1 MKKRYLYLAVAVVFA
16 GCTDVLEEKVSVVSN
31 GLTSPETITAVFE
44 SSPTTKTY
52 LGSTAGK
59 GEAARTQVNWDEGDE
74 IAVYSLS
81 CKEGVRY
88 VIDNIDIEDPTQAVF
103 KLADGQENG
112 LGDGPYYAVYPYSAT
127 SEFSEDGLKVSTSPI
142 QVYANANISSGAGL
156 AVAKSSETKF
166 KFYNLCGIVKLSF
179 TGAETEKVKSV
190 TLSSAGNSGAVGTAA
205 VTFAEDCSIG
215 KVETEFTE
223 NSTVTLSVPEAV
235 ALGRQAKDFY
245 IVVPEG
251 SFKDGMTVTVRNEDE
266 KCFSCTAQAVQVQR
280 SVILDMP
287 QVDCDRFM
295 LQGTVKASVEGS
307 TLLAPGEKSKINVS
321 VEPEGV
327 EPVLRYA
334 VEPEGAAT
342 VSEDGTLTISSDAS
356 GPVRISVSADDLA
369 LSGTMEQAVASVDVY
384 AGVQPYNAEVPEY
397 SGERIHIE
405 AAPEYASAEK
415 VVFYVDNQK
424 YEGSVDDIIES
435 LNEETGVDCRVEMTI
450 GGVEYSKDFSIG
462 GMKPYVMEFSDWESV
477 PGVESGDILNFRK
490 STIAFSPDGNH
501 AYMVSDYVLSN
512 KKCYLVSID
521 LEHRRPEW
529 AINLNAKDNFE
540 VYAVIVN
547 PVTGLIYAA
556 NGREHLYAYDVSGN
570 LQFDAN
576 VTDGRHCIPS
586 SREHALALS
595 SDGRWLYVGTQD
607 NANNKSLDGNTLAV
621 LDAATGAE
629 MTWIKDSDGKTV
641 STTSYQLVVKDLS
654 ATEKLV
660 VSASRAGAYPVAV
673 FRHVISS
680 EGVHS
685 ISLDTNFKSNGAS
698 NVAQKWQWPL
708 AVAPDGTLYN
718 LVNSA
723 GSSDKKNHIQFY
735 DLDNRLYLGEYKS
748 GIPAGQMWSVC
759 IGPNAAAENGGV
771 EGPYRVYLSS
781 VFNGQGAAVEAMPPK
796 GEGGNLVEF
805 AGKNFEG
812 YANSALHFTAIS
824 VSERGSVYTPLMLD
838 ASQHAPAS
846 MYEFRTDRNWGWSSA
861 KPEYNDVA
869 RVAESKGADEYFS
882 GCTGHCG
889 HYVVTGYSSSHT
901 GCTTSGTV
909 RVRLVKYPR
918 AKGYWSGPSGDPCMS
933 GNVNVVYG
941 TVAEN

>member
-1 MKKRYLYLAVAVVFA
+1 MKRGYLYLAAAVVLA

-31 GLTSPETITAVFE
+31 GLKSPETFTAVIDGA
-44 SSPTTKTY
+44 PVTKTY

-59 GEAARTQVNWDEGDE
+59 GEAARTRVNWDEGDE
-74 IAVYSLS
+74 IAVYSAA
-81 CKEGVRY
+81 CKEGVKY

-103 KLADGQENG
+103 KLAEGQENG

-127 SEFSEDGLKVSTSPI
+127 SEFSEEGLKVSTSPT

-190 TLSSAGNSGAVGTAA
+190 TLSSPDNSGAVATAS
-205 VTFAEDCSIG
+205 VTFAEDGSVG
-215 KVETEFTE
+215 KLETEFTE

-235 ALGRQAKDFY
+235 SLGSQAKDFY
-245 IVVPEG
+245 VVVPEG
-251 SFKDGMTVTVRNEDE
+251 SFKNGMTVTVRNMDE
-266 KCFSCTAQAVQVQR
+266 KCFSCSASSAEVQR

-287 QVDCDRFM
+287 AVNCDRFM
-295 LQGTVKASVEGS
+295 LQGTVKASVDGS

-321 VEPEGV
+321 LEPEGLDPALKYTV
-327 EPVLRYA
+327 IPD
-334 VEPEGAAT
+334 GAAT
-342 VSEDGTLTISSDAS
+342 IAEDGTVTLSSNAS
-356 GPVRISVSADDLA
+356 GPVTINVSADDLA
-369 LSGTMEQAVASVDVY
+369 LPGTMEQAVSSVNIY
-384 AGVQPYNAEVPEY
+384 AGPQPYKAEVPEY

-405 AAPEYASAEK
+405 AASEYAAAED

-424 YEGSVDDIIES
+424 YEGTVDDIIES
-435 LNEETGVDCRVEMTI
+435 VNEESSVECRVEMTI
-450 GGVEYSKDFSIG
+450 GGVKYFKDFSVG
-462 GMKPYVMEFSDWESV
+462 GMKPYIMEFSDWESV

-490 STIAFSPDGNH
+490 SAIAFSPDGNH
-501 AYMVSDYVLSN
+501 AYMVSDYVLSKN
-512 KKCYLVSID
+512 KCYLVSID
-521 LEHRRPEW
+521 LENRRPEW
-529 AINLNAKDNFE
+529 AINLNVKTNME
-540 VYAVIVN
+540 VYAVAVN

-556 NGREHLYAYDVSGN
+556 NGREHLYAYDASGN
-570 LQFDAN
+570 LVFDASS
-576 VTDGRHCIPS
+576 TDGRKCMPS

-595 SDGRWLYVGTQD
+595 SDGKWLYVGD
-607 NANNKSLDGNTLAV
+607 NDNGGVKTLNGNTLVV

-629 MTWIKDSDGKTV
+629 MAWCKDDDGKLV

-660 VSASRAGAYPVAV
+660 VSASRAGTYPVAV

-685 ISLDTNFKSNGAS
+685 ISLDTNFKSNGVS
-698 NVAQKWQWPL
+698 IVKEKWQWPL

-718 LVNSA
+718 LVNA
-723 GSSDKKNHIQFY
+723 AAATDKKNRVQFY
-735 DLDNRLYLGEYKS
+735 DLESKTYLGEYKS

-759 IGPNAAAENGGV
+759 IGPNAAAENGGA
-771 EGPYRVYLSS
+771 EGAYRVYLSS
-781 VFNGQGAAVEAMPPK
+781 VFNGQGAAVEALPPRGK
-796 GEGGNLVEF
+796 SGNLVEF
-805 AGKNFEG
+805 AGNNFEG
-812 YANSALHFTAIS
+812 YDNKALQFTAIS
-824 VSERGSVYTPLMLD
+824 VSERGSVYTPLLL
-838 ASQHAPAS
+838 ASNALGPAS

-869 RVAESKGADEYFS
+869 RVAESKGADEYFC

-889 HYVVTGYSSSHT
+889 HYVVTGYSSNYTS
-901 GCTTSGTV
+901 CTASGVV

-933 GNVNVVYG
+933 GNVNLVYG
-941 TVAEN
+941 AAAEN